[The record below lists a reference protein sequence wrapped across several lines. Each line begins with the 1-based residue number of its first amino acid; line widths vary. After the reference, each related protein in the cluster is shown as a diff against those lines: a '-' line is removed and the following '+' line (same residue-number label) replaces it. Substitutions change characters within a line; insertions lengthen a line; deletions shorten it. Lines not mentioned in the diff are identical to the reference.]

1 MTGGLF
7 LLSCT
12 SPQLL
17 DGYTH
22 SMMLSFFE
30 VYIRNNGQYKSF
42 LTSSYAQYLSQGQN
56 FKTHLI
62 TEDSSDELNQS
73 IDDFIRD
80 NNIVVPT
87 KK

>member
-1 MTGGLF
+1 MLETTIDLT
-7 LLSCT
+7 LP

-73 IDDFIRD
+73 IDDFYQR
-80 NNIVVPT
+80 
-87 KK
+87 